1 MDKKLF
7 LLDAF
12 ALIFRAYYAL
22 ARSPRVTST
31 GKNTNA
37 QFGFLNA
44 LMDLIN
50 NHKATHLAVCF
61 DTKDKTERHDDFAA
75 YKANRQET
83 PEDILAAVPDI
94 KRMLK
99 AFNIPIIEVPGYE
112 ADDIIGTLSVQASKA
127 GYDVYMVTPDKDYGQ
142 LVNDKVFMYKPAS
155 GFSKAEILGVKE
167 ILAKWDIERVD
178 QVIDILGM
186 MGDAVD
192 NIPGIKGV
200 GEKTAV
206 KFLKEY
212 GTLEGVLENA
222 EKIKGAI
229 GEKVRAGKADAIMS
243 KKLATIILNVPC
255 EFHEE
260 DFSLSEWDKDELAN
274 VFNDL
279 EFRTIGKRIL
289 GQDFIEKSKN
299 ESSNA
304 QDIQF
309 DLFGKAVEQK
319 VENRKSDL
327 VQQDLFSQ
335 EFVNYKTIND
345 VEHVY
350 HLVDTPQEQLALISN
365 LTHHLKNKSE
375 ICFDTETTG
384 LDANICELV
393 GMSFS
398 IKEHEGFYIPF
409 PNDRKETLSILNQ
422 FNVLFENESIL
433 WIGQNIKF
441 DLLVLKNYAIEIKG
455 NLFDTMLA
463 HYCFE
468 PEGKRSMDLLS
479 EHYLQYKPVSIE
491 ELIGKK
497 GKGQGTMRDVEIE
510 KIKEYASEDA
520 DITLQLKEKFVS
532 LLKEKEVE
540 KVFNEVDTPLIKVLL
555 GMEFEGIKIDIDFLK
570 NYSVVLEKLAK
581 EAEESVYKQA
591 GVRFNLASPKQ
602 LGEVLFE
609 KLLLDPKAKKTK
621 TGQYATGE
629 EVLAK
634 LAHEHKICDDI
645 LTFREYT
652 KLKNTYVDTLPEL
665 INPKTS
671 RVHTTYA
678 QTIAVTGRLSS
689 INPNLQN
696 IPIRTEQGR
705 EIRKAFIPRDDKH
718 ILISADYSQIE
729 LRVVAAMSGDEA
741 MCEAF
746 RKHKDIHTATA
757 AKVYGIDE
765 SEVTKEQRYKAKSV
779 NFGIIYGQGA
789 FGLAENLSI
798 SRTEAKEIIDNY
810 KKEFSG
816 IQKYMDETINFAR
829 EHGFVQ
835 TLMGRKR
842 WLRDINSQ
850 NFTVRAFAERN
861 AINSPIQGSAADMI
875 KLAMI
880 AINSNLKNSNLKSKM
895 VLQVHDELVF
905 DVLKEEADDMKALI
919 LNCMQSAMILPNNVP
934 IVAEVGMGEN
944 WLVAH

>member
-1 MDKKLF
+1 
-7 LLDAF
+7 
-12 ALIFRAYYAL
+12 
-22 ARSPRVTST
+22 
-31 GKNTNA
+31 
-37 QFGFLNA
+37 
-44 LMDLIN
+44 
-50 NHKATHLAVCF
+50 
-61 DTKDKTERHDDFAA
+61 
-75 YKANRQET
+75 
-83 PEDILAAVPDI
+83 
-94 KRMLK
+94 
-99 AFNIPIIEVPGYE
+99 
-112 ADDIIGTLSVQASKA
+112 
-127 GYDVYMVTPDKDYGQ
+127 
-142 LVNDKVFMYKPAS
+142 
-155 GFSKAEILGVKE
+155 
-167 ILAKWDIERVD
+167 
-178 QVIDILGM
+178 
-186 MGDAVD
+186 
-192 NIPGIKGV
+192 
-200 GEKTAV
+200 
-206 KFLKEY
+206 
-212 GTLEGVLENA
+212 
-222 EKIKGAI
+222 
-229 GEKVRAGKADAIMS
+229 
-243 KKLATIILNVPC
+243 
-255 EFHEE
+255 
-260 DFSLSEWDKDELAN
+260 
-274 VFNDL
+274 
-279 EFRTIGKRIL
+279 
-289 GQDFIEKSKN
+289 
-299 ESSNA
+299 
-304 QDIQF
+304 
-309 DLFGKAVEQK
+309 
-319 VENRKSDL
+319 
-327 VQQDLFSQ
+327 
-335 EFVNYKTIND
+335 
-345 VEHVY
+345 
-350 HLVDTPQEQLALISN
+350 
-365 LTHHLKNKSE
+365 
-375 ICFDTETTG
+375 
-384 LDANICELV
+384 
-393 GMSFS
+393 
-398 IKEHEGFYIPF
+398 
-409 PNDRKETLSILNQ
+409 
-422 FNVLFENESIL
+422 
-433 WIGQNIKF
+433 
-441 DLLVLKNYAIEIKG
+441 
-455 NLFDTMLA
+455 MLA

-520 DITLQLKEKFVS
+520 DITLQLKEKFAP
-532 LLKEKEVE
+532 LLKEKDVE

-555 GMEFEGIKIDIDFLK
+555 DMEFEGIKIDTDFLK

-671 RVHTTYA
+671 RVHTTYG

-718 ILISADYSQIE
+718 ILMSADYSQIE

-757 AKVYGIDE
+757 AKVYGIEE

-880 AINSNLKNSNLKSKM
+880 AIQSKLKDSKLKSKM

-905 DVLKEEADDMKALI
+905 DVLKEEVDDMKTLI
-919 LNCMQSAMILPNNVP
+919 LNCMQHAMVLPNDVP
-934 IVAEVGMGEN
+934 IVAEVGIGEN